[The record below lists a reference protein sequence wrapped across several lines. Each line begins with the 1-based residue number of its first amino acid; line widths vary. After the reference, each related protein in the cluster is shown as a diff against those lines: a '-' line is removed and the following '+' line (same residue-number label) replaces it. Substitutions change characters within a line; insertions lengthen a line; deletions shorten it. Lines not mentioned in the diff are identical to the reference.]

1 METCDLGTAIIHPAK
16 QAHKHTKCCFNPG
29 MAHDLVIFPRVPLI
43 GFSRSV
49 LVDGLDVVTMMDR
62 ACEQHVGH
70 PLNTDLHAFL
80 SNQR

>member
-1 METCDLGTAIIHPAK
+1 MTWSFS
-16 QAHKHTKCCFNPG
+16 Q
-29 MAHDLVIFPRVPLI
+29 
-43 GFSRSV
+43 GFLQLDSRGAV